1 MKKKI
6 KLLLGIF
13 LFVIICFLAYKITSK
28 LNYKKEVAERVKV
41 IPDFSF
47 YRLDGSKFSTK
58 NLQKKPSVF
67 VYFNSECIYCKSET
81 KKIQE
86 RLEDFKEVQLIFISF
101 EKKEIIQ
108 QFAKDYEILDQEK
121 DLFLESAEYVHDSCL
136 TCPRVFSQT
145 NLKLPIRRW
154 TPRHLAPHF
163 YATALVEKG
172 LCY

>member
-58 NLQKKPSVF
+58 NSVF

-101 EKKEIIQ
+101 EKKETIQ
-108 QFAKDYEILDQEK
+108 QFAKDYELLDQENV
-121 DLFLESAEYVHDSCL
+121 LFLED
-136 TCPRVFSQT
+136 RKGDFSKLFDVTSIPFMVIYDEQKKLLKKFKGAT
-145 NLKLPIRRW
+145 NIN
-154 TPRHLAPHF
+154 AI
-163 YATALVEKG
+163 VEV
-172 LCY
+172 LQ

>member
-13 LFVIICFLAYKITSK
+13 LFVIICFLTYKITSK

-67 VYFNSECIYCKSET
+67 VYFNSECNYCKSET

-108 QFAKDYEILDQEK
+108 QFAKDYELLDQENV
-121 DLFLESAEYVHDSCL
+121 LFLEDRKGE
-136 TCPRVFSQT
+136 FSKLFDVTSIPFMVIYDEQKKLLKKFKGAT
-145 NLKLPIRRW
+145 NID
-154 TPRHLAPHF
+154 AI
-163 YATALVEKG
+163 VEV
-172 LCY
+172 LQ